1 MVSDTRG
8 YDEER
13 LGELLSLLR
22 PAPTGWVQAAQE
34 LPAARAG
41 LDEIVER
48 ARVDVEF
55 RKVVAAD
62 LEAALKAAG
71 QEPTEALVETLR
83 ACLAALDR

>member
-1 MVSDTRG
+1 VSNTSPH
-8 YDEER
+8 DEER
-13 LGELLSLLR
+13 IAELIALLR

-62 LEAALKAAG
+62 LQAAIEATG
-71 QEPTEALVETLR
+71 HEPTEALVEALR
-83 ACLAALDR
+83 ACLADLDR

>member
-1 MVSDTRG
+1 MSKTPPH
-8 YDEER
+8 DEER
-13 LGELLSLLR
+13 IAELIALLT

-41 LDEIVER
+41 LDQIVER

-62 LEAALKAAG
+62 LQAALEAAG
-71 QEPTEALVETLR
+71 QEPTDALVEALR
-83 ACLAALDR
+83 ICLADLDR

>member
-1 MVSDTRG
+1 MVNSTPP
-8 YDEER
+8 YDEEQIA
-13 LGELLSLLR
+13 ELIALLR
-22 PAPTGWVQAAQE
+22 PAPTGWVRAAQE

-62 LEAALKAAG
+62 LQAALEAAG

-83 ACLAALDR
+83 ACLAELDR